1 MAFSFAQISQV
12 LCAIDLFRRR
22 GIIRKPSQLV
32 PSKVGNNWSYPG
44 VVVEWREGNGLAAG
58 WGVALC
64 IGGRGWQCG
73 HLALLL
79 AGGVGRWP
87 TGKRRASPPNGGLLH
102 NQYAFSSGNRP
113 PHANSSGGRKGGGA
127 MHKC

>member
-73 HLALLL
+73 HLALSLAGGVGDVASCPLLL

-87 TGKRRASPPNGGLLH
+87 TGKRRASPPNGR
-102 NQYAFSSGNRP
+102 ARW
-113 PHANSSGGRKGGGA
+113 PH
-127 MHKC
+127 